1 MEKVIVYTSNS
12 CTDCTAV
19 KNYLTQNDVEFE
31 ERNVSK
37 PEYRKE
43 LINLG
48 FMSVPVLK
56 IGDEVIKGFDI
67 NAINNSLGL

>member
-12 CTDCTAV
+12 CTYCTAV
-19 KNYLTQNDVEFE
+19 KNYLKQNNVEFE
-31 ERNVSK
+31 ERNVTKS
-37 PEYRKE
+37 EYRKE
-43 LINLG
+43 LIDLG

-56 IGDEVIKGFDI
+56 IGDEIIKGFDL

>member
-12 CTDCTAV
+12 CTYCTAV
-19 KNYLTQNDVEFE
+19 KNYLKQNDVEFE